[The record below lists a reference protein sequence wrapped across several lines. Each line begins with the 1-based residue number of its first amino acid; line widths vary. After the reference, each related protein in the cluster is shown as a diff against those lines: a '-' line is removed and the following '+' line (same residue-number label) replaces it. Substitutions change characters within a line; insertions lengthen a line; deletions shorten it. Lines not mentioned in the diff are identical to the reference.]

1 MTTFLQILIMSW
13 EREKDEVNRKSSKRG
28 RFFIQG
34 AQCHLSGFLGSGGR
48 EADRDIALCRAKS
61 TRLGLCES
69 SVIASRASFN
79 EVYIANRILNRDLH
93 LEDDVISNGVN
104 EVINM

>member
-1 MTTFLQILIMSW
+1 MAEKQI
-13 EREKDEVNRKSSKRG
+13 VT
-28 RFFIQG
+28 
-34 AQCHLSGFLGSGGR
+34 
-48 EADRDIALCRAKS
+48 LCRAKS
-61 TRLGLCES
+61 TRLGLRES

-93 LEDDVISNGVN
+93 LEDDVISNDVN